1 LSLRAE
7 LKAVVDAVVSETC
20 AGAVT
25 QLSGVAVKTE
35 DKLGISMLMTNADDS
50 AAVALNLGK

>member
-35 DKLGISMLMTNADDS
+35 DKLGISMLMTTVGETQ
-50 AAVALNLGK
+50 AVAIELR